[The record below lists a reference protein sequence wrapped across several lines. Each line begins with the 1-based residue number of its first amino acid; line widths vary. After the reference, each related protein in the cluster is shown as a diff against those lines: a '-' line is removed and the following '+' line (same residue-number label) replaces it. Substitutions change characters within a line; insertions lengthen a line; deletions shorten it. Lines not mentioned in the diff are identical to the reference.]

1 MISGQAAL
9 GVGSKGN
16 HGMRRRRLLRSLG
29 AQAALGIGPNG
40 NHGMRLRR
48 LLRTVGAPE
57 PTSGANLGVLVIGTK
72 RHPQQPAGARLGR
85 DSLRCYQQ
93 MFCLR
98 KAMPMRILGC

>member
-9 GVGSKGN
+9 GD
-16 HGMRRRRLLRSLG
+16 
-29 AQAALGIGPNG
+29 GPNG
-40 NHGMRLRR
+40 NHGNL
-48 LLRTVGAPE
+48 
-57 PTSGANLGVLVIGTK
+57 GANLGDIVNGTK
-72 RHPQQPAGARLGR
+72 GHPQQPAGARLGR